1 MLAVQ
6 HSRDSK
12 GKRNQVNQ
20 ANKASKVFS
29 IITRI
34 NKKLQAVKLT
44 NTTTLVKVKDQA
56 DQGRILSIKDS
67 VVIIDGLTNVQSNE
81 LLEFELGAGKKN
93 VLLGVALNLEYSL
106 VKALAFGNEKLLRAG
121 LKVRRTRRVVSTFA
135 HPILLGRVVNPLGM
149 PLDGSVDVANKGG
162 KFIQQFSRR
171 IEVKAPGVI
180 YRKRVHESLETG
192 IKMIDSLVPIGRGQR
207 ELIIGDKKTGK
218 TTIAIDAIL
227 HQKHVKNPVICI
239 YVAIG
244 KRMSEVARIVKLLK
258 QREALTYSI
267 IVASRASD
275 PASLQYIAPYAG
287 CTMAEYFRDRGE
299 AALIVYDDLTRHAD
313 IYRQIALLLRRPV
326 GREAYPGDVFYLHS
340 RLLERAAKLSDSLGA
355 GSLTALPI
363 VETLQGDV
371 SAYIPTNIISIT
383 DGQIY
388 LDAAKHQEGF
398 RPAVDPGISVSRIGS
413 AAQSKVMK
421 SLAGSLK
428 LKLAQFR
435 EVEEFSKFGS
445 DLDAVTKKTLEEG

>member
-1 MLAVQ
+1 VFFHKKFKNSYRKQAKRTYMLKLLHRRLIANE
-6 HSRDSK
+6 RSK
-12 GKRNQVNQ
+12 
-20 ANKASKVFS
+20 
-29 IITRI
+29 
-34 NKKLQAVKLT
+34 
-44 NTTTLVKVKDQA
+44 KVKQEI
-56 DQGRILSIKDS
+56 GRIISIKDS
-67 VVIIDGLTNVQSNE
+67 VIIIEGLDKVRSNE
-81 LLEFELGAGKKN
+81 MLSFEKVGGVALF
-93 VLLGVALNLEYSL
+93 GVALNLEYKII
-106 VKALAFGNEKLLRAG
+106 KALAFGNEKLLKVG
-121 LKVRRTRRVVSTFA
+121 LKVRRTKRVVSTLVGKA
-135 HPILLGRVVNPLGM
+135 VLGRVINPLGL
-149 PLDGSVDVANKGG
+149 PLDGGSSLASTVYRN
-162 KFIQQFSRR
+162 
-171 IEVKAPGVI
+171 IEIKAPGVI
-180 YRKRVHESLETG
+180 QRKRVTESLETG
-192 IKMIDSLVPIGRGQR
+192 IKIIDSLVPIGRGQR

-218 TTIAIDAIL
+218 TTIAIDAML
-227 HQKHVKNPVICI
+227 HQKGVKSPVICI
-239 YVAIG
+239 YVSIG

-258 QREALTYSI
+258 NRGSLSYSV

-275 PASLQYIAPYAG
+275 PASLQYIAPYSG
-287 CTMAEYFRDRGE
+287 CTIAEYFRDNSM
-299 AALIVYDDLTRHAD
+299 ATLIVYDDLTRHAD

-340 RLLERAAKLSDSLGA
+340 RLLERASKLSDALGA

-398 RPAVDPGISVSRIGS
+398 RPACDPGISVSRIGS
-413 AAQSKVMK
+413 AAQSKIMK

-445 DLDAVTKKTLEEG
+445 DLDAVTLRTLEEG